1 VSGSPGRVT
10 AVLWDADGVLQ
21 RVPDGA
27 EESMRPAL
35 EGLIEDVDGFL
46 ADAYE
51 AERPALAGDVSW
63 LDVLPGLLERWG
75 IGDSYDDLLRVWLS
89 IEPIVETHALLRALR
104 EAGVRCYLAT
114 NQAEHRGVHMR
125 DELGYAALF
134 DGAFYSYEMRVA
146 KPDPA
151 YFRLIVDDLAIA
163 PEEMLF
169 IDDRPDNVAAARS
182 VGMRAEVWSYH
193 EDLSVLHDL
202 LARHGVE
209 VPDLTAGAGP
219 SDSAALAARSQ
230 VSGGTSGV
238 S

>member
-1 VSGSPGRVT
+1 VSGSSGRVT

-35 EGLIEDVDGFL
+35 GGLLEDVDGFL
-46 ADAYE
+46 EDAYR

-63 LDVLPGLLERWG
+63 LDVLPGLLARWG
-75 IGDSYDDLLRVWLS
+75 IGDSYDDVLRVWLS
-89 IEPIVETHALLRALR
+89 IEPVVETHALLRALR
-104 EAGVRCYLAT
+104 AAGVRCYLAT

-125 DELGYAALF
+125 DELGYAGLF

-151 YFRLIVDDLAIA
+151 YFRLIVEDLAVPA
-163 PEEMLF
+163 GELLF
-169 IDDRPDNVAAARS
+169 VDDRADNVAAARS
-182 VGMRAEVWSYH
+182 VGMRAEVWSH
-193 EDLSVLHDL
+193 REDLSVLHDH

-209 VPDLTAGAGP
+209 VPGLPARRVPAQPFPPAHP
-219 SDSAALAARSQ
+219 SR
-230 VSGGTSGV
+230 GTSGV
-238 S
+238 T

>member
-1 VSGSPGRVT
+1 MSGSSGLVT

-35 EGLIEDVDGFL
+35 GGLLEDVDGFL
-46 ADAYE
+46 EDAYR

-63 LDVLPGLLERWG
+63 LDVLPGLLARWG
-75 IGDSYDDLLRVWLS
+75 ISDSYDDVLRVWLS
-89 IEPIVETHALLRALR
+89 IEPVVETHALLRALR
-104 EAGVRCYLAT
+104 AAGVRCYLAT

-125 DELGYAALF
+125 DELGYAGLF

-151 YFRLIVDDLAIA
+151 YFRLIVEDLAVPA
-163 PEEMLF
+163 EELLF
-169 IDDRPDNVAAARS
+169 VDDRADNVAAARS
-182 VGMRAEVWSYH
+182 VGMRAEVWSH
-193 EDLSVLHDL
+193 REDLSVLHDH

-209 VPDLTAGAGP
+209 VPGSPALRAPAPPFPPAQP
-219 SDSAALAARSQ
+219 SR
-230 VSGGTSGV
+230 GTSGV
-238 S
+238 T